1 LAAVVTAAVGA
12 AGAAGIFIVVSLA
25 VVSVGVCATAIAGST
40 TKPAATASILSFIL
54 SSFE

>member
-1 LAAVVTAAVGA
+1 LTAETVVV
-12 AGAAGIFIVVSLA
+12 FIVE
-25 VVSVGVCATAIAGST
+25 SVGVCATAIAGTT